1 MNATAA
7 SLTSREGSLQRLHW
21 PLIWTAVVAGLLY
34 WGMHAHLE
42 RYITPKRGF
51 GYWLGITGGSM
62 MVLLLIY
69 SARKR
74 APWLRWIG
82 GIPAW
87 FQIHMVLG
95 VVGPILIL
103 FHSNFRLGASN
114 SNVALICMLLVAG
127 SGVVGRYMYTRLH
140 ARMDGHQDTLEQLK
154 AVGER
159 LRSQTNSIAFVPGL
173 VEAIERVEKRFME
186 PPKGAVAPLLHAL
199 TGGARSFIARWL
211 IRREIKRAVGR
222 AIQNRAAA
230 GGAAVVARHAPQIGT
245 AASRYAERR
254 LDAGRRAAEYQTYAR
269 LFSYWHVL
277 HIPLFYMMLIS
288 AIVHIVAVNLY

>member
-1 MNATAA
+1 MTA
-7 SLTSREGSLQRLHW
+7 SLASREGSLQRLHW
-21 PLIWTAVVAGLLY
+21 PLVWTAVVATLLY

-51 GYWLGITGGSM
+51 GYWLGIIGGSM

-74 APWLRWIG
+74 ASWLRWIG
-82 GIPAW
+82 SIPAW

-127 SGVVGRYMYTRLH
+127 SGVVGRYIYTRLH

-159 LRSQTNSIAFVPGL
+159 LRGQTNSIAFVPGL
-173 VEAIERVEKRFME
+173 VETIERVEKRFME
-186 PPKGAVAPLLHAL
+186 SPEGAVTPLLYAL

-211 IRREIKRAVGR
+211 IRRQIKRAVGR
-222 AIQNRAAA
+222 AIESRATT
-230 GGAAVVARHAPQIGT
+230 GGAAVIARHAAQIGT

-254 LDAGRRAAEYQTYAR
+254 LEAGRRAAEYQTYAR

-277 HIPLFYMMLIS
+277 HIPLFYMMLIA